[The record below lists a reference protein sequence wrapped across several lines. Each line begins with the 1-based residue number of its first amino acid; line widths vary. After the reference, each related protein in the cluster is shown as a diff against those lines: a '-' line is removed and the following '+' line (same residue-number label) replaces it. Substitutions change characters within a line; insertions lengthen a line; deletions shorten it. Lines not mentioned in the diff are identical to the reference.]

1 MLFRSPLQLLAR
13 KVIVPLSKSKPPIEV
28 EAPAPPHMLEMLA
41 ACGFEAD
48 PPAPL

>member
-1 MLFRSPLQLLAR
+1 LLAR

-28 EAPAPPHMLEMLA
+28 EASVPPHMLETLT
-41 ACGFEAD
+41 ACGFEED